1 MPTQMT
7 YWLLPKGSFEHHLQ
21 KLEKVLARLKEAGLK
36 VDANKSF
43 FAREGLEYLRYWMS
57 RKGIQPLNAKVEAI
71 QRDCTTKEQARISP
85 VHRHG

>member
-7 YWLLPKGSFEHHLQ
+7 YWLLPKGSCERHLQ

-43 FAREGLEYLRYWMS
+43 FAREGLEYLGYWMS
-57 RKGIQPLNAKVEAI
+57 REGIQPLKAKVEAI
-71 QRDCTTKEQARISP
+71 QKDCTTKAQARNSP
-85 VHRHG
+85 VH